1 MNKRSVSVLSTAAK
15 VLLAFAFVSARR
27 SGQDRIV
34 KSTNSQLRRFTMSHS
49 SRIILFVA
57 IAAAAVLVPTQM
69 GAQVTIKPA
78 PPGTLITV
86 NNGPGDSTDPH
97 VSGNLVSYSSC
108 TPCSPPPSAPNS
120 TFTVHYFDLS
130 TRSDN
135 AVPNDGTT
143 LDFLSDVNGNTI
155 AFTRLSTTK
164 SAIFTYAVGAPSVVE
179 VAPAPG
185 VTRQAAQVASQIIVW
200 QDFSFGSGASS
211 DIVVYDAVT
220 GTTTRLANDSAIN
233 VEPAVSPDGTTV
245 AWAKCQGPI
254 DPFVDTGCDIWS
266 ATRQATG
273 WQTHQLTNA
282 NGNCLNPDSNGEIL
296 AYSCNRGG
304 KTSVYWQPVAGGAE
318 QTLGVLADEHYPSVA
333 GPFIALAGAT
343 SCPIPSACSSHD
355 IYVLDRSAATLYQIT
370 NTPDNKQLNDIS
382 VTPDGQVNVV
392 WQAAQGQLNVFA
404 YSFKAP
410 AGDFDLSASFPMSVV
425 AGSSA
430 SGMVTVNSVFP
441 GFFHSTVNL
450 AVSGQPAGVMA
461 SVVPNLVLPSFPNP
475 TTSVLNVSVPS
486 FITPT
491 NFTLTVTGTS
501 GSLTHSATAAVTVTV
516 TASSVANLIG
526 DLLSAGC
533 IDNAGIGNA
542 LTSKLSA
549 AQSAGNVQAEINTL
563 TALKNQINAQTGK
576 HIATSCVT
584 GGVAFNP
591 VAVLLADVQALID
604 SLRTSMI
611 PDPITGYV
619 VDSSGMG
626 VAGAAVSILDASG
639 STVIVTATTDITGF
653 YFFPTTGVLIPGST
667 MYTIEVTG
675 FPAGFSMS
683 TPPSQTFMWAGT
695 GLTFNFSLN

>member
-1 MNKRSVSVLSTAAK
+1 M
-15 VLLAFAFVSARR
+15 
-27 SGQDRIV
+27 I
-34 KSTNSQLRRFTMSHS
+34 HS
-49 SRIILFVA
+49 SRIIWFVA
-57 IAAAAVLVPTQM
+57 IAAAAVLLPTQM
-69 GAQVTIKPA
+69 WAQVTIKPA

-86 NNGPGDSTDPH
+86 NNGPGDHTDPH
-97 VSGNLVSYSSC
+97 VNGNLVSYSN
-108 TPCSPPPSAPNS
+108 ALANS
-120 TFTVHYFDLS
+120 FTVHYYDLS

-143 LDFLSDVNGNTI
+143 LDFLSDVNDNTI

-164 SAIFTYAVGAPSVVE
+164 SAVFTYTLGASSAVE

-185 VTRQAAQVASQIIVW
+185 ITRQAAQIASQIIVW
-200 QDFSFGSGASS
+200 QDFSFGSGAPS
-211 DIVVYDAVT
+211 DIVVYDGVT

-233 VEPAVSPDGTTV
+233 VEPAVSPDGMTV
-245 AWAKCQGPI
+245 AWAKCQGPYNMFQ
-254 DPFVDTGCDIWS
+254 PTGCDIWS

-273 WQTHQLTNA
+273 WQTHQLTNP
-282 NGNCLNPDSNGEIL
+282 NGNCLHPDSNGEIV
-296 AYSCNRGG
+296 AYYCNRGG
-304 KTSVYWQPVAGGAE
+304 KNSVYWQPVAGGAE
-318 QTLGVLADEHYPSVA
+318 QTLGVLAEEIWPSVA
-333 GPFIALAGAT
+333 GPFIALAGTPAT
-343 SCPIPSACSSHD
+343 SCPTPPECSSHD
-355 IYVLDRSAATLYQIT
+355 IYVLDRSVATLYQIT
-370 NTPDNKQLNDIS
+370 NSPENEQLNDIS

-392 WQAAQGQLNVFA
+392 WQAAGIPINVFA

-410 AGDFDLSASFPMSVV
+410 VGDFDLSASFPMSVV

-430 SGMVTVNSVFP
+430 SGTVSVNSVFP

-450 AVSGQPAGVMA
+450 AVSGQPAGVAA
-461 SVVPNLVLPSFPNP
+461 SVAPNLVLPSFPNP
-475 TTSVLNVSVPS
+475 ATSVLNVTVPS

-501 GSLTHSATAAVTVTV
+501 GSLAHSATADVTVTV
-516 TASSVANLIG
+516 TASSVTNLVG
-526 DLLSAGC
+526 DLLSSGC

-563 TALKNQINAQTGK
+563 TALKNQINAQMGK
-576 HIATSCVT
+576 HIATSCVI

-626 VAGAAVSILDASG
+626 VAGAVVSILDASG

-675 FPAGFSMS
+675 FPTGFSRS

-695 GLTFNFSLN
+695 GLTFNFSVSP